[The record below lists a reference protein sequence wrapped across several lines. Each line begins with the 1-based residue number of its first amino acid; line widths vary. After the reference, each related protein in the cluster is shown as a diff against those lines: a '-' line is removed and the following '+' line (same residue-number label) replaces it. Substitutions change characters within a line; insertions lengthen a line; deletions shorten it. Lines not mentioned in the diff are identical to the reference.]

1 MHYATKHFHGRLR
14 RAGALVLAVVM
25 VFCAMTV
32 VVPQAQAAV
41 TKDQINNLKNQAS
54 TLSAQKAE
62 IQAELNKLASS
73 KDAALDEKILLE
85 EKINV
90 LRQEITVSEE
100 AIQKYGEMIAL
111 KEEEL
116 AEAQEKEAQYYDKF
130 CERVRSMEERGD
142 ISYWSVLFNASSFSD
157 LLDRVN
163 MVQEIAAADKR
174 RLKELSDAAAV
185 VAEAKAGLEE
195 EKAGLESAREAMVAA
210 QAELEVKQA
219 EATALLDALRAR
231 GDEFEAL
238 MEEAEARQSEVMLEI
253 AQKEEELEEAE
264 YQEWL
269 ATYVPPPDYVGDTTP
284 SSNAPSSSGWVCPVP
299 YYTLSSPFGYRWHP
313 IWGDYRFHYGI
324 DMSLSAGNPIY
335 AAKGGQVVSAG
346 WNDSMGWYVK
356 INHGDGFTSI
366 YMHMTNHIVYYGDY
380 VSAGQV
386 IGFVGSTG
394 DSTGPHLHFGI
405 AYNGTYVN
413 PLEYI

>member
-1 MHYATKHFHGRLR
+1 MKKRKLLVSLIAGLMAALMLLGLIVSVIPT
-14 RAGALVLAVVM
+14 RASAASSSEIRDQISQLEEQEAEL
-25 VFCAMTV
+25 
-32 VVPQAQAAV
+32 QAQIDALNGQLNENLSEMTDIV
-41 TKDQINNLKNQAS
+41 TQKKVLDQQVALLYTQIINANEQIRAYSVLIADKQ
-54 TLSAQKAE
+54 E
-62 IQAELNKLASS
+62 EL
-73 KDAALDEKILLE
+73 DAAQARYDDLNER
-85 EKINV
+85 N
-90 LRQEITVSEE
+90 
-100 AIQKYGEMIAL
+100 
-111 KEEEL
+111 KE
-116 AEAQEKEAQYYDKF
+116 
-130 CERVRSMEERGD
+130 RIRTMEEDGSL
-142 ISYWSVLFNASSFSD
+142 SYWTVIFKASSFSD

-195 EKAGLESAREAMVAA
+195 EKAGLESARESMVAA

-238 MEEAEARQSEVMLEI
+238 MEEAEVRQSEVMLEI

-324 DMSLSAGNPIY
+324 DMGLEAGNPIY